1 MTRRMAA
8 LAHVDYRSVF
18 RVGAD
23 VCGGDLFV
31 LPRVF
36 APEKIPNENEIKND
50 SIGSCG
56 AACAGSL
63 VLALQAAA
71 VVA

>member
-1 MTRRMAA
+1 
-8 LAHVDYRSVF
+8 VF
-18 RVGAD
+18 AVGIW
-23 VCGGDLFV
+23 FV
-31 LPRVF
+31 LPPAL

-50 SIGSCG
+50 RIGSCG
-56 AACAGSL
+56 AACAGPL

>member
-1 MTRRMAA
+1 MSIIGQYPGWVRVIAA
-8 LAHVDYRSVF
+8 
-18 RVGAD
+18 GIW
-23 VCGGDLFV
+23 FV

-36 APEKIPNENEIKND
+36 APGKIPNENEIKND

-56 AACAGSL
+56 AACAWPL

-71 VVA
+71 GVA

>member
-1 MTRRMAA
+1 MSIIGQYPGWVRVIAA
-8 LAHVDYRSVF
+8 
-18 RVGAD
+18 GIW
-23 VCGGDLFV
+23 FV

-50 SIGSCG
+50 GIGSCG

-63 VLALQAAA
+63 VLALQAVA